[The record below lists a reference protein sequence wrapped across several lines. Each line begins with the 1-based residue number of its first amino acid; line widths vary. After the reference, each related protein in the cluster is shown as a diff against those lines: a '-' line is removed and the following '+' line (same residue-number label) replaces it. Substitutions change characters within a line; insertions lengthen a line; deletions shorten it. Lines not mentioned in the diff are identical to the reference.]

1 MRKFSGSSKS
11 GAGRCGGRAA
21 LGATLKAPPPTQQQ
35 KSKYAR
41 ALRDVCIEC
50 IGGEGEILARDDEF
64 KFMMTSRPSQ
74 IKRQQIKRVGREV
87 GTDVEAHLLY
97 HNAASFFSSPF

>member
-50 IGGEGEILARDDEF
+50 IGGDGEITRRPRLAVYL
-64 KFMMTSRPSQ
+64 MTRPRKKVSTS
-74 IKRQQIKRVGREV
+74 KRK
-87 GTDVEAHLLY
+87 
-97 HNAASFFSSPF
+97 

>member
-50 IGGEGEILARDDEF
+50 IGGVAR
-64 KFMMTSRPSQ
+64 SRKSH
-74 IKRQQIKRVGREV
+74 
-87 GTDVEAHLLY
+87 VEQV
-97 HNAASFFSSPF
+97 FS